1 MVEDEATGLEA
12 DEHLP
17 VPDTEDIATLRARGQ
32 EEPEPLLLPRTIA
45 VANRKGGVGK
55 TTTAV
60 NLGAA
65 LAETDTALRL
75 FGKPEVIVNMGVS
88 KFDAATGALK
98 DQAAADLVKQQMEA
112 FGKFIARVKD

>member
-1 MVEDEATGLEA
+1 MLFRSFVYLACLGSYYTFYLISRFQLSVQSAQLHLFLFLGATAVG
-12 DEHLP
+12 
-17 VPDTEDIATLRARGQ
+17 
-32 EEPEPLLLPRTIA
+32 TIA
-45 VANRKGGVGK
+45 GGL
-55 TTTAV
+55 
-60 NLGAA
+60 LGGSRMQYH
-65 LAETDTALRL
+65 LRQCLTSVDCFL